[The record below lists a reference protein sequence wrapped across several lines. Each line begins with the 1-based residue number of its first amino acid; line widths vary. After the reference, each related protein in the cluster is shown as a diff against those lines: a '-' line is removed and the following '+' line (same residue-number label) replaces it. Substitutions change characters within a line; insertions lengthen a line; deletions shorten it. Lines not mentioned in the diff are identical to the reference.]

1 MDGNVAAIDAQSDI
15 VLAVANP
22 SIAPAS
28 HAGSNILGY
37 GSPAQYRNGQRAMST
52 LAELEQRHG
61 LREIVGWP
69 IKPLGLYCAVLRP
82 APGTD
87 RDALLKALSRDDR
100 VRIAEPLHEYALY
113 ARQSEGMRYNDPYVQ
128 LQRGF
133 AEIDAALAQRVSQGE
148 GVDVALVDTGV
159 DTAHPDLKG
168 RLSGIPE
175 MVGYPDTTHNGD
187 IGRASCRERVC
198 QYG

>member
-1 MDGNVAAIDAQSDI
+1 MIRRQPRSTRTYKLFPYTTLCRSVAAIDAQRDI

-22 SIAPAS
+22 IIAPAS

-37 GSPAQYRNGQRAMST
+37 GSPAQYRNGQRAMSK

-87 RDALLKALSRDDR
+87 RTEERRDGK
-100 VRIAEPLHEYALY
+100 ECG
-113 ARQSEGMRYNDPYVQ
+113 S
-128 LQRGF
+128 
-133 AEIDAALAQRVSQGE
+133 
-148 GVDVALVDTGV
+148 T
-159 DTAHPDLKG
+159 G
-168 RLSGIPE
+168 RLRGSAF
-175 MVGYPDTTHNGD
+175 H
-187 IGRASCRERVC
+187 
-198 QYG
+198 

>member
-1 MDGNVAAIDAQSDI
+1 
-15 VLAVANP
+15 
-22 SIAPAS
+22 
-28 HAGSNILGY
+28 
-37 GSPAQYRNGQRAMST
+37 MST
-52 LAELEQRHG
+52 LAALEQRHG

-113 ARQSEGMRYNDPYVQ
+113 ARQSEGMRYNAPYVP

-133 AEIDAALAQRVSQGE
+133 AAIDAALA
-148 GVDVALVDTGV
+148 
-159 DTAHPDLKG
+159 K
-168 RLSGIPE
+168 
-175 MVGYPDTTHNGD
+175 
-187 IGRASCRERVC
+187 IGRASVWERV
-198 QYG
+198 

>member
-1 MDGNVAAIDAQSDI
+1 
-15 VLAVANP
+15 
-22 SIAPAS
+22 
-28 HAGSNILGY
+28 
-37 GSPAQYRNGQRAMST
+37 MST

-87 RDALLKALSRDDR
+87 RDALLKALSRDDP

-113 ARQSEGMRYNDPYVQ
+113 ARQSAGMRYHDPSVQ

-133 AEIDAALAQRVSQGE
+133 AATDPPPTQR
-148 GVDVALVDTGV
+148 AHTGRGAV
-159 DTAHPDLKG
+159 
-168 RLSGIPE
+168 
-175 MVGYPDTTHNGD
+175 V
-187 IGRASCRERVC
+187 
-198 QYG
+198 

>member
-1 MDGNVAAIDAQSDI
+1 MGGAGVVAASGAQRDI
-15 VLAVANP
+15 VPAVASP
-22 SIAPAS
+22 ISAPAS
-28 HAGSNILGY
+28 HAGSNIRGY

-100 VRIAEPLHEYALY
+100 VRIAEPLHAYALY
-113 ARQSEGMRYNDPYVQ
+113 VRQYEGMRYNDPYVQ

-133 AEIDAALAQRVSQGE
+133 VEIDAALAQRVSQGE
-148 GVDVALVDTGV
+148 GRSEE
-159 DTAHPDLKG
+159 H
-168 RLSGIPE
+168 
-175 MVGYPDTTHNGD
+175 TT
-187 IGRASCRERVC
+187 E
-198 QYG
+198 

>member
-1 MDGNVAAIDAQSDI
+1 
-15 VLAVANP
+15 
-22 SIAPAS
+22 
-28 HAGSNILGY
+28 
-37 GSPAQYRNGQRAMST
+37 MST

-133 AEIDAALAQRVSQGE
+133 AEIDAALAQRVSQGV

-168 RLSGIPE
+168 RIRGIHD
-175 MVGYPDTTHNGD
+175 MVGDSVTTMYGD
-187 IGRASCRERVC
+187 RHGRSDEHTSELQSLMRISYSVFCLKKQQSRH
-198 QYG
+198 